1 MDQTEKT
8 NSEIDSEL
16 LKATL
21 LLMDHK
27 YGKSRTEKVRLAIQN
42 LPKYPRLYRAL
53 APLNCFVTMAAEDPL
68 HVMKLLDAIDIKR
81 EKEIA
86 ALKKR
91 LATNTATVIERR
103 KDNRREN
110 AANYRRRL
118 KNVIIVA
125 ELELGRRM
133 TKDERDQLIA
143 KMREQWKTDLEN
155 EVLASP
161 GETRQEVAHRVVDNL
176 DEFWQ
181 RQADEAL
188 AKLKKTKLNAQLNSM
203 AKAN

>member
-1 MDQTEKT
+1 MDQTDKT

-68 HVMKLLDAIDIKR
+68 HVMNLLDAIEIKR
-81 EKEIA
+81 EKDIE

-103 KDNRREN
+103 KNKRREN
-110 AANYRRRL
+110 TANYRRRH

-161 GETRQEVAHRVVDNL
+161 AETRQEVAERVTDYL

-181 RQADEAL
+181 RQADEVL
-188 AKLKKTKLNAQLNSM
+188 AKRKKTKPNAQLNSM
-203 AKAN
+203 D

>member
-1 MDQTEKT
+1 MDQTDKP
-8 NSEIDSEL
+8 NSKIDSEL
-16 LKATL
+16 LKATQ

-27 YGKSRTEKVRLAIQN
+27 HGKTRTEKVRLAIQN

-53 APLNCFVTMAAEDPL
+53 VPLNCFVTMAMEDPL
-68 HVMKLLDAIDIKR
+68 YVMKLLDAIDTKR

-91 LATNTATVIERR
+91 LATNTATVLERR
-103 KDNRREN
+103 RDNRREN

-118 KNVIIVA
+118 KNVITVA

-161 GETRQEVAHRVVDNL
+161 SETRQEVAKRVVDYL

-188 AKLKKTKLNAQLNSM
+188 AKWKKNKPNAQLNSM